1 MGVTAGV
8 TMGEGMTD
16 VENRFSHWSQNVSWM
31 RHFGLN
37 FEVNQLSRLKVPM
50 LLYCFRRRVQ
60 HQDRT
65 VIYCFHFDLNKHCR
79 GT

>member
-1 MGVTAGV
+1 MTAGV

-37 FEVNQLSRLKVPM
+37 FEVNQLKVDFKCQCFSIVFVGAFNTRTARD
-50 LLYCFRRRVQ
+50 LLFS
-60 HQDRT
+60 
-65 VIYCFHFDLNKHCR
+65 L
-79 GT
+79 

>member
-37 FEVNQLSRLKVPM
+37 FEVNQLSRL
-50 LLYCFRRRVQ
+50 
-60 HQDRT
+60 
-65 VIYCFHFDLNKHCR
+65 
-79 GT
+79 